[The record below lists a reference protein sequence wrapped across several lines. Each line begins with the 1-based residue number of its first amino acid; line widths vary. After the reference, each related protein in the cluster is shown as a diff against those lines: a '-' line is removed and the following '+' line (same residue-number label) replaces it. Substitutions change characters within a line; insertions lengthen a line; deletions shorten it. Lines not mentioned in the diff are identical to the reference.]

1 MKIYSIYQD
10 GELSALKTCAS
21 RQDALYSIAN
31 TINDNIKAT
40 FITALTKTAY
50 SDSNHNTFAIQSLE
64 TYDRLIA
71 FLCAEE
77 YEELMKY
84 YNFDIHEEELIEVNS
99 IKKPITNQDVIDA
112 IHNYNKIKILQ

>member
-1 MKIYSIYQD
+1 MKIYSIYHA
-10 GELSALKTCAS
+10 GELSALKSCLS

-64 TYDRLIA
+64 TYDKAISL
-71 FLCAEE
+71 LCEE
-77 YEELMKY
+77 KYEELMNY
-84 YNFDIHEEELIEVNS
+84 YNFDIHEEELTEVNS
-99 IKKPITNQDVIDA
+99 IKKPIVNQDVIDA